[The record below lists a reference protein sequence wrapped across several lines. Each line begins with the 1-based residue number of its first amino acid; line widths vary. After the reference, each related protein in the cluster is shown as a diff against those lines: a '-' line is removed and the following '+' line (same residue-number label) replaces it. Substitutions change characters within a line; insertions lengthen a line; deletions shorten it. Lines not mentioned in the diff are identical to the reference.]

1 MPTFEKLLLLA
12 FVFACTTLSF
22 ATPPLQSGDRVAI
35 VGNTYADQLRLHG
48 YLETLLLQ
56 RTSGNE
62 ISIRNLGWG
71 GDTLTVRD
79 RPTNFVS
86 EKDTLSEHKTDLIIA
101 CFGMGESFDGM
112 DGIDEFKKN
121 LKAFLATHKGMKYN
135 GKSAVRLVLVSPIAQ
150 EDLGPS
156 TPNTDQRNEGI
167 KTYALAM
174 EQVCSQ
180 EKIPFI
186 NLYEVTAAL
195 LGDRN
200 APRITENGIRLNEY
214 GYWATA
220 RTVADFLIRPTPPWF
235 LKINAKTLESEGK
248 GLSIGEIDSDDKK
261 QRFSFSVLE
270 KTAPQLAPPV
280 SGQIHQVPQ
289 STRDLL
295 VVKGLSPGKYLLQ
308 VDGLVVALGTHLEW
322 SNGLP
327 VDQSPAHREAEAFR
341 MKVND
346 KNLQFTY
353 SWKALNQV
361 HIVGERKKSPAGAAL
376 PDEVIRF
383 NELAILRDA
392 ELRETRS
399 PKTRRWQLIRQ

>member
-1 MPTFEKLLLLA
+1 MLLLA

-22 ATPPLQSGDRVAI
+22 ATTPLQSGDRVAI

-101 CFGMGESFDGM
+101 CFGMGESFDGI
-112 DGIDEFKKN
+112 DGIGEFKKN
-121 LKAFLATHKGMKYN
+121 LKAFLASHRGMKYN
-135 GKSAVRLVLVSPIAQ
+135 GNSLVRLVLVSPIAQ
-150 EDLGPS
+150 EDLGTS
-156 TPNTDQRNEGI
+156 TPKTDQRNEEI
-167 KTYALAM
+167 KAYALAM
-174 EQVCSQ
+174 EQICSQ

-186 NLYEVTAAL
+186 NLYEVTATL
-195 LGDRN
+195 LGDGKSARL
-200 APRITENGIRLNEY
+200 TENGIRLNEY

-220 RTVADFLIRPTPPWF
+220 RTMADFLIRPTPSWI
-235 LKINAKTLESEGK
+235 LKINAKTLEWEGK
-248 GLSIGEIDSDDKK
+248 GLSIDGIDSDDKEF
-261 QRFSFSVLE
+261 RFSFSVLE
-270 KTAPQLAPPV
+270 KTPPQLPPPV
-280 SGQIHQVPQ
+280 SGQIHLALQ
-289 STRDLL
+289 STRDLMI
-295 VVKGLSPGKYLLQ
+295 VKDLPPGEYLLQ
-308 VDGLVVALGTHLEW
+308 IDDLDVALGSHVEW
-322 SNGLP
+322 SDGLP
-327 VDQSPAHREAEAFR
+327 VDKSPAHQEAEAFR

-346 KNLQFTY
+346 KNLHFTY

-376 PDEVIRF
+376 PDEVVRF
-383 NELAILRDA
+383 NELTILRDA

-399 PKTRRWQLIRQ
+399 PKTRKWQLIRQ